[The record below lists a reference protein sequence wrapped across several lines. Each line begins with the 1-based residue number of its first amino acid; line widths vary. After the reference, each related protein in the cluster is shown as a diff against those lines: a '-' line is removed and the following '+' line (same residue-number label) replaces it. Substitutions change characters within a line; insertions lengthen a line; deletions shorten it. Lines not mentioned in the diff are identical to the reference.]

1 MKSIP
6 LLEIFLLF
14 SMVSLISSLSLSD
27 QMIQE
32 SLNLCI
38 LSYDK
43 MLLWNI
49 HEAQI
54 RTDNGT
60 NGNIFRVTEKI
71 LNEVKNKCGKG
82 RCNKLEQVAG
92 KNVESLTLSDL
103 DKPLVST
110 VVMSYNIRNIGVFP
124 TSELL
129 TQARYWRTK
138 INKGGSTTV
147 YVAAYNSFRTK
158 YYDCSDNPI
167 DIALVQDIS
176 KYTRSTIRKL
186 YNKFIMFLILVY
198 PGVRYSVVEASSRP
212 RVVISFDT
220 SRRSYSTKIFSIQSD
235 NRQPNINKAL
245 NLTLDNVFNKLSGKT
260 AIKILYF
267 ASEKGLVKEAETLQ
281 IAKDIK
287 DNGIQLWT
295 YTPKKYPEYNK
306 MASKPSCKHVSP
318 FNDVKDTSFLVR
330 TIVSRYCQT
339 TDTVSIGKEHYILVP
354 ANYTNTRRLMFSKDD
369 PTMGVDIDVAVNCG
383 EVMFYVNHNGS
394 YPSAHSFAHKT
405 VANETTKGSLKNVS
419 IFEDTRFALVSRGGD
434 GFRCHYN
441 LSFGLPAPPTTPP
454 PTTTLKPVP
463 NPPGYGGIGSSS
475 SSVAAAVL
483 QCGMVLLVCLLLIG
497 S

>member
-1 MKSIP
+1 
-6 LLEIFLLF
+6 
-14 SMVSLISSLSLSD
+14 
-27 QMIQE
+27 MIQE

-71 LNEVKNKCGKG
+71 LNQVKNKCGKG
-82 RCNKLEQVAG
+82 RCSKLEQVAG

-110 VVMSYNIRNIGVFP
+110 VVMAYNIKHINIYPISKIP
-124 TSELL
+124 TE
-129 TQARYWRTK
+129 AIYWKTY
-138 INKGGSTTV
+138 INKGGLEGL
-147 YVAAYNSFRTK
+147 YVEAANSFTTK

-167 DIALVQDIS
+167 DIALVEDIS
-176 KYTRSTIRKL
+176 TYSRYTIRSLRTKL
-186 YNKFIMFLILVY
+186 MKFPTNSY
-198 PGVRYSVVEASSRP
+198 PGVRYSIVEVSSSP
-212 RVVISFDT
+212 KVLINFDT
-220 SRRSYSTKIFSIQSD
+220 DRSKYVSIIYRIKSD
-235 NRQPNINKAL
+235 NRQPNIIKAL
-245 NLTLDNVFNKLSGKT
+245 NLTLDDVFNKLSGKT

-267 ASEKGLVKEAETLQ
+267 VSQKRLVKEAETLQ

-287 DNGIQLWT
+287 DNGIQLWA
-295 YTPKKYPEYNK
+295 YTPKDRPEYNK

-318 FNDVKDTSFLVR
+318 YIAIDDISFMVK
-330 TIVSRYCQT
+330 TIVSRFCQT

-405 VANETTKGSLKNVS
+405 VANETTEGSLKNVS
-419 IFEDTRFALVSRGGD
+419 IFKDTRFALVSRGGD

-441 LSFGLPAPPTTPP
+441 LSFGLPAPPTTTPP
-454 PTTTLKPVP
+454 PTTPPTTTTLKPVP

-475 SSVAAAVL
+475 SAVAAAVL
-483 QCGMVLLVCLLLIG
+483 QCGMVLLVCLLLIV
-497 S
+497 